1 VTRGPIGA
9 MNSDQISRRLD
20 VIEGLLRGRHFDLA
34 LALAVALD
42 EGMATAPPSIGPVRV
57 PTHLRRRARAV
68 RWAGEVG
75 LRLNHLIDSA
85 EGRRHRVPWRWRSSG
100 RPRRR
105 ARGLLGAV
113 LGRAFRG
120 ETAVCAVRAEERV
133 EPWLN

>member
-1 VTRGPIGA
+1 

-20 VIEGLLRGRHFDLA
+20 VIEGLLRERHFDVA

-42 EGMATAPPSIGPVRV
+42 DGMTTEPSSTSAVRI

-75 LRLNHLIDSA
+75 LHLSHLIDSA
-85 EGRRHRVPWRWRSSG
+85 EKRHHRLPWCWRSSG

-113 LGRAFRG
+113 LARAFGG
-120 ETAVCAVRAEERV
+120 ETAVHAEERV